1 MSVKKKN
8 VKVSKTKAKRKKNSS
23 PRSYK
28 RSVFVL
34 STRSAHPFPFASVLS
49 SFASSAPA
57 VRSVAVPSFIE
68 LVGFGLFCK
77 ARGLKEKDFF
87 NLLLCY
93 VYTVV
98 SADKFFCHAD
108 LSRFAA
114 VPLSTVK
121 LFCLKFDRSGLLQP
135 VQTGQSS
142 VNWKQWKQPLT
153 PKKRYMIAVKGNNLL
168 VEYWD
173 YCQQLASNFTL
184 DYANNLPDID
194 TKE

>member
-1 MSVKKKN
+1 MDVNDAPVKRRRGKGKKFLPKKKI
-8 VKVSKTKAKRKKNSS
+8 T
-23 PRSYK
+23 YK
-28 RSVFVL
+28 RSSYVL
-34 STRSAHPFPFASVLS
+34 SSRCAEKMMFTSVLS
-49 SFASSAPA
+49 SFSPSAPA
-57 VRSVAVPSFIE
+57 VRSVAVPGFIE

-114 VPLSTVK
+114 VSLSSVK
-121 LFCLKFDRSGLLQP
+121 KFCLEFDRAGLLQP
-135 VQTGQSS
+135 VQTGQRS
-142 VNWKQWKQPLT
+142 VNWRQWKQPLT